1 MKGNIAK
8 KFVFE
13 TIKEVFGTAYAGEK
27 DGKLYLNLDEEGV
40 PVQVALSITCPKVPF
55 VADGATPAS
64 APATPLAFP
73 AFPEPEKQA
82 APDISKDEDEMISKF
97 ISSFGF

>member
-8 KFVFE
+8 KFVFDA
-13 TIKEVFGTAYAGEK
+13 IKEVFGTAYAGEK
-27 DGKLYLNLDEEGV
+27 DGKLYLNLDEDGV

-55 VADGATPAS
+55 VADDATPAPAQATS
-64 APATPLAFP
+64 A

-82 APDISKDEDEMISKF
+82 APDVSKDEDEMISKF

>member
-8 KFVFE
+8 KFVFDA
-13 TIKEVFGTAYAGEK
+13 IKEVFGTAYAGEK
-27 DGKLYLNLDEEGV
+27 DGKLYLNLDEDGV

-55 VADGATPAS
+55 VADGATPTS
-64 APATPLAFP
+64 APAASP
-73 AFPEPEKQA
+73 AFPEPEKQV
-82 APDISKDEDEMISKF
+82 APDVSKDEDEMISKF